1 MTLVTYLIL
10 AVSSLVVGWIVGF
23 WCGAR
28 LTGNVSTRTLRLAQ
42 QEQDRMVALYEAEL
56 AEARAAIPARPRR
69 LAELVREACQQEKDD
84 PSWKRQ

>member
-10 AVSSLVVGWIVGF
+10 ACSSLVVGWIVGF

-28 LTGNVSTRTLRLAQ
+28 ITANVTKRTLRLAQ
-42 QEQDRMVALYEAEL
+42 RELDLHVALYEAEL
-56 AEARAAIPARPRR
+56 AEAGAAVPARPRR
-69 LAELVREACQQEKDD
+69 LADLVREACAEEKAD